1 MIYFELRFRFVKV
14 EKMSVFVKVKSPKM
28 LDFQEILKNQ
38 YFFRLFFENKN
49 SVPLTLLSF

>member
-1 MIYFELRFRFVKV
+1 MIYFELRFRFVKL
-14 EKMSVFVKVKSPKM
+14 EKMGVFEKVKTRKM